1 MRRFAAPALLLVVF
15 AFTAAG
21 CGDKGS
27 SSSNDKEACSGTPGE
42 RVFSSAGCANCHTM
56 EAAGAK
62 GTVGPNLDEL
72 RPNEQT
78 VKRQVTNGGN
88 GMPASKSKLP
98 PTEAQ
103 Q

>member
-1 MRRFAAPALLLVVF
+1 MRRFAAPTVLLAVF
-15 AFTAAG
+15 VLTATG
-21 CGDKGS
+21 CGGKGS
-27 SSSNDKEACSGTPGE
+27 SSSSSDKAAGSGTPGE
-42 RVFSSAGCANCHTM
+42 KVFSTAGCANCHTM

-88 GMPASKSKLP
+88 GMP
-98 PTEAQ
+98 
-103 Q
+103 